1 MKIDIP
7 YYGQLNIR
15 NIVFD
20 YNGTLASGGRVSPR
34 TRELLREVTALY
46 DVYVITA
53 DTFGTVKAEL
63 EAFDLQVTVLAS
75 KDHTAEKAAFVEKLG
90 RAHTVTL
97 GNGNN
102 DQAMLKG
109 AVVSIAI
116 IGGEGCAIESMLAAN
131 IVCSDIV
138 DAMRLLIEP
147 DRMKATLRR

>member
-7 YYGQLNIR
+7 HYGELDIQ

-20 YNGTLASGGRVSPR
+20 YNGTLASGGRVSPQ
-34 TRELLREVTALY
+34 TRKLLKEVTALY

-63 EAFDLQVTVLAS
+63 EAFDLQVTVLGS
-75 KDHTAEKAAFVEKLG
+75 QDHTAEKAAFVEKLG
-90 RAHTVTL
+90 KAHTVAL

-116 IGGEGCAIESMLAAN
+116 IGGEGCAVESMLAAD
-131 IVCSDIV
+131 IVCHGIM
-138 DAMRLLIEP
+138 DAMRLLIESG
-147 DRMKATLRR
+147 RMKATLRR